1 MISMSLSNA
10 ANHVQGSLT
19 GMDVTFNGVSIDS
32 RSIDSNN
39 LFFAIKGDRFD
50 GHEFISSAQ
59 EKGAAGAVVEY
70 RIDNASIPQI
80 EVKNT
85 IQAMA
90 DLANQWRCLF
100 EIPVIAITGSNGKTT
115 VKEMVG
121 SILDINASVLVTKG
135 NLNNHLGVPLTL
147 FKLGEVHQYAVIEM
161 GANHAGDIA
170 GLCEIAMP
178 TVAVITQCAPAHLEG
193 FKSEQG
199 VAEAKSEIFTGLKSN
214 GTAIINADDKYAKLW
229 TDKASDLK
237 KLYFGIEHTADIH
250 ASNISFN
257 NKTAQTHF
265 DIQFPETVVPVR
277 LALLGAHN
285 ILNALAAA
293 ACCYAVGVPIL
304 QIKQGLEKMTC
315 VPGRM
320 ERTAGI
326 GGSTI
331 FNDTYNANPASLEA
345 GLKVLSEYN
354 SPRWLILGDMAELG
368 DQADEFHELVGK
380 LANKYGIDRLLTVG
394 ELSQLS
400 HREFKNTGEHFNS
413 IEELVAKTVNEISE
427 DVTVLVKGSRF
438 MCMEQVV
445 AGLKEEDK

>member
-1 MISMSLSNA
+1 M
-10 ANHVQGSLT
+10 
-19 GMDVTFNGVSIDS
+19 
-32 RSIDSNN
+32 
-39 LFFAIKGDRFD
+39 
-50 GHEFISSAQ
+50 
-59 EKGAAGAVVEY
+59 EY

-199 VAEAKSEIFTGLKSN
+199 VAEAKSEIFTGLKFN

-250 ASNISFN
+250 ANNISFN

-304 QIKQGLEKMTC
+304 QIKQGLEK
-315 VPGRM
+315 
-320 ERTAGI
+320 
-326 GGSTI
+326 
-331 FNDTYNANPASLEA
+331 
-345 GLKVLSEYN
+345 
-354 SPRWLILGDMAELG
+354 
-368 DQADEFHELVGK
+368 
-380 LANKYGIDRLLTVG
+380 
-394 ELSQLS
+394 
-400 HREFKNTGEHFNS
+400 
-413 IEELVAKTVNEISE
+413 
-427 DVTVLVKGSRF
+427 
-438 MCMEQVV
+438 
-445 AGLKEEDK
+445 